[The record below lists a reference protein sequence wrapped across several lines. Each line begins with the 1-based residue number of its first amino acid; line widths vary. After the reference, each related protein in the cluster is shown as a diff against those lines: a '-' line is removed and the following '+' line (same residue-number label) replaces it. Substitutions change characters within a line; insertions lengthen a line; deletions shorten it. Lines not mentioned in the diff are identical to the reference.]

1 MKNISLYS
9 ITGLVLAIAC
19 TAQTDSQPS
28 RSSAPMAVA
37 GAVDDTI
44 RGIGIGGHVPIFT
57 SPRTL
62 GNSVIIQDVTGGIG
76 IGTAPA
82 GGVKLGVG
90 GNLSVSGS
98 ISAPQYNIGSERVL
112 AVPGSSNVFV
122 GSGAGA
128 GNSGAGNTFVGYN
141 AAGAGN
147 SGGNNAIFGVNAGL
161 QNSTGANNAY
171 FGSYSGQ
178 FNVAGSRNSYF
189 GTKAGLFTNGSDNAF
204 FGHGAGENFSFGSR
218 NAFLGAGSGA
228 ADGVFNATAIGS
240 RAYAESSNSLI
251 LGGVDHINGGS
262 SVNVGIGVTKP
273 NARLEVGGDVYISTT
288 GVNSTVAGALI
299 MRTPSGFCAKLA
311 ISDTLAVSASFVKC
325 PGL

>member
-1 MKNISLYS
+1 MKSISVYG
-9 ITGLVLAIAC
+9 ITGLALAIAC
-19 TAQTDSQPS
+19 TAQTNSQ
-28 RSSAPMAVA
+28 SSESSTPTAVV

-44 RGIGIGGHVPIFT
+44 RGVGIGGFIPLFT

-62 GNSVIIQDVTGGIG
+62 GNSVIVQDITGGIG

-112 AVPGSSNVFV
+112 AAPGSANVFV
-122 GSGAGA
+122 GSGAGVS
-128 GNSGAGNTFVGYN
+128 NSGAGNTFVGYN

-147 SGGNNAIFGVNAGL
+147 SGGNNAIFGVAAGS

-204 FGHGAGENFSFGSR
+204 FGHGAGENFSFG
-218 NAFLGAGSGA
+218 NNNTFLGAGAGA
-228 ADGVFNATAIGS
+228 SAGVVNSTAIGS
-240 RAYAESSNSLI
+240 RAFAERSNSLI
-251 LGGVDHINGGS
+251 LGGVNNMNGGS
-262 SVNVGIGVTKP
+262 TVNVGIGVTNP
-273 NARLEVGGDVYISTT
+273 NARLEVGGDVYISVS
-288 GVNSTVAGALI
+288 GNSTAGGGLI

-311 ISDTLAVSASFVKC
+311 ISNTAVVSASIVPC